1 MKRLTCFE
9 VVLEAKVAQLR
20 LSRPEAMNS
29 MIPAFW
35 RELPEIVRELSDAGE
50 ARVLVISSTGKH
62 FTAGMDLSVF
72 QGGFGGS
79 GGARELGRA
88 RAATRQ
94 AVLALQET
102 FSCLERARMPVIAA
116 VQGGC
121 VGGGV
126 DLICACDLRY
136 CSEDAFF
143 CVQET
148 NLAMTAD
155 VGTLQRLPKIVP
167 EGIAREMAYTG
178 RRLPAARARE
188 VGLVN
193 GVYPDPQALRAGVQ
207 EIAAEIAARSP
218 LAVWGCKEMLTYAR
232 DHSVADGLEYVA
244 TWQAGMFH
252 GGDLG
257 EAIRA
262 RAEKREPVYEDL
274 APEPADPLGDP
285 PARSRAGSGG

>member
-1 MKRLTCFE
+1 MN
-9 VVLEAKVAQLR
+9 
-20 LSRPEAMNS
+20 RPAALNS
-29 MIPAFW
+29 MRPAFW
-35 RELPEIVRELSDAGE
+35 RELPAIVRELSDGGE
-50 ARVLVISSTGKH
+50 ARVLVLSSTGKH

-79 GGARELGRA
+79 SGARELGRA

-94 AVLALQET
+94 DVLSLQET

-121 VGGGV
+121 IGGGV
-126 DLICACDLRY
+126 DMICACDLRY

-148 NLAMTAD
+148 NLGMTAD

-193 GVYPDPQALRAGVQ
+193 GVYPDAEALLAGVL

-218 LAVWGCKEMLTYAR
+218 LAVWGCKEMLSYAR
-232 DHSVADGLEYVA
+232 DHSVADGLDRVA

-257 EAIRA
+257 EALRA
-262 RAEKREPVYEDL
+262 RAEKREPVYQDL
-274 APEPADPLGDP
+274 APVAADPLADR
-285 PARSRAGSGG
+285 PAKPGGGSGV